1 MSLCYLNGTFM
12 PLDEARISPMDRGFL
27 FGDAAYEVV
36 PVYSHRPFRLSEHL
50 ARLSHTLDQIRLDN
64 PHTSREWEGIVQ
76 GLVEASHD
84 EDVQVYVQVSRG
96 ADRVRDQAFPKQ
108 VSPTVFAF
116 AAPLVHPSQAVLAKG
131 VSARSSND
139 IRWLRCDLKVT
150 SLLANCLMRQD
161 AVESGCAE
169 TILFRDDVLTE
180 GAASNIFVVKDGAL
194 YAPPKDHLM
203 LPGITYDVIIELA
216 QQHGVP
222 LHIGKTTRAQVLAA
236 DELWMTSSTRE
247 VLAITILDG
256 QPVGEGVPGP
266 LGKQMFA
273 WYQAFKQ
280 SVMRGRS

>member
-36 PVYSHRPFRLSEHL
+36 PVYSHRPFRLNEHL

-76 GLVEASHD
+76 SLVEASHD

-96 ADRVRDQAFPKQ
+96 ADRVRDQAFPKH

-116 AAPLVHPSQAVLAKG
+116 AAPLVHPSQTVLAKG

-180 GAASNIFVVKDGAL
+180 GAASNIFVVKAGAL

-216 QQHGVP
+216 HQHGVP
-222 LHIGKTTRAQVLAA
+222 LHIGKITRAQVLAA

-247 VLAITILDG
+247 VLAITTLDG
-256 QPVGEGVPGP
+256 QPVGEGVPGS